1 MQVMAPG
8 AASLPPTLVGLRQA
22 IMAGDLS
29 VQEALDVQR
38 AHIAAADSGLNS
50 VVHLHQNIATPPKSL
65 PLAGVGLAHK
75 DIFVSTQRQPGCGW
89 SRAPQ
94 DQAHQPASALIQLEA
109 AGAANL
115 AALSMA
121 EFASGATG
129 ENPHHPQIFNPLNA
143 EAAVGGSSSG
153 SAVAVAAGLCYASL
167 GTDTA
172 GSVRIPA
179 ATCGIFGFKPSRGRI
194 ARDGAFPLAPSLD
207 AVGLLSRSAADTA
220 ALMAAL
226 GEAGSSAS
234 WAESPRRWRVRCAIS
249 ATTLDSQ
256 VGDAL
261 AHFAHRLGPD
271 CSLLAVAAP
280 DLGAIDAHAQV
291 LLHVEAS
298 RIHLE
303 RLRSEPQALAATTKS
318 IAAPGVVI
326 PPEWYATALVR
337 REAFTGA
344 FMDTFL
350 QDADVLLL
358 PAFARPVPDWAQVH
372 RSSERF
378 EAAELLAL
386 HRWMMFA
393 NYLDLPAA
401 VLPIGIDAR
410 GMPISMQVVAR
421 RDDDTTLLAFCQWIE
436 RQCHGLQGL
445 THAVPALSSL

>member
-1 MQVMAPG
+1 MRVTGLAPS
-8 AASLPPTLVGLRQA
+8 SLPPTLTGLRQS
-22 IMAGDLS
+22 ILAGDLS

-38 AHIAAADSGLNS
+38 AHIAAGDRGLNS
-50 VVHLHQNIATPPKSL
+50 VVHLHQNIATPPKSM

-75 DIFVSTQRQPGCGW
+75 DIFVTAHRKAGCGW
-89 SRAPQ
+89 RQMPE
-94 DQAHQPASALIQLEA
+94 DQPDQTASALLHLEA

-129 ENPHHPQIFNPLNA
+129 ENPSQPQTFNPLNTH
-143 EAAVGGSSSG
+143 AAVGGSSSG

-179 ATCGIFGFKPSRGRI
+179 ATCGIFGFKPSRGQI
-194 ARDGAFPLAPSLD
+194 SRDGAFPLAPSLD
-207 AVGLLSRSAADTA
+207 AVGLLSRSAMDTA
-220 ALMAAL
+220 VLMAVL
-226 GEAGSSAS
+226 GKPGKGGAGT
-234 WAESPRRWRVRCAIS
+234 EHPPRWRVRCAIQ
-249 ATTLDSQ
+249 ATTLDTQ

-261 AHFAHRLGPD
+261 ARFVAGLGPG
-271 CSLLAVAAP
+271 CSLLPDATP

-298 RIHLE
+298 RTHLE
-303 RLRSEPQALAATTKS
+303 RLRREPQALAVTTRS

-326 PPEWYATALVR
+326 PPAWYETALAR
-337 REAFTGA
+337 REAFTRA
-344 FMDTFL
+344 FANTCL
-350 QDADVLLL
+350 HSADVLLL
-358 PAFARPVPDWAQVH
+358 PALARPIPDWTQVH
-372 RSSERF
+372 RSSDRF

-401 VLPIGIDAR
+401 VLPIGVDAR
-410 GMPISMQVVAR
+410 GMPISIQVVAR
-421 RDDDTTLLAFCQWIE
+421 PDGDATLLAFCQWIE
-436 RQCHGLQGL
+436 RQSHGFHGLA
-445 THAVPALSSL
+445 HASPLLSSL